1 MLCQKMVFTPSK
13 ALSLRPV
20 RRTAREQSP
29 AKPTG
34 SCNPN
39 VKKKRQEEEMAK
51 KHESQTAFCL
61 FYIVHTV
68 CLVWLTVEVVY
79 HLDEFYEAYSCFLIS
94 KMKRQ
99 LVSTLYDF
107 LSHINPCSFVLSVN
121 VSSLTLW
128 WSVATCRNSIAGV
141 LMLGVPVLL
150 HGAGADWIVA
160 VCSHF
165 SVAVDDTWNHQP
177 HGDQPSLSQCAAV
190 ILAWVQIMNLL
201 FLSYKRLFKK
211 KSVWISDPFI
221 IIVCF
226 Y

>member
-29 AKPTG
+29 AKPTA

-39 VKKKRQEEEMAK
+39 VKKKRKEEAMTK

-61 FYIVHTV
+61 YRTYSLS
-68 CLVWLTVEVVY
+68 CLINGVSCIPFRWILWGI
-79 HLDEFYEAYSCFLIS
+79 LLFFNFKNEAPIGP
-94 KMKRQ
+94 
-99 LVSTLYDF
+99 LYDF

-128 WSVATCRNSIAGV
+128 WSVATCRNSTAGV

-190 ILAWVQIMNLL
+190 ILALVQIMNLL
-201 FLSYKRLFKK
+201 FLSYKRLLKK
-211 KSVWISDPFI
+211 NLFEYQIHL
-221 IIVCF
+221 
-226 Y
+226 